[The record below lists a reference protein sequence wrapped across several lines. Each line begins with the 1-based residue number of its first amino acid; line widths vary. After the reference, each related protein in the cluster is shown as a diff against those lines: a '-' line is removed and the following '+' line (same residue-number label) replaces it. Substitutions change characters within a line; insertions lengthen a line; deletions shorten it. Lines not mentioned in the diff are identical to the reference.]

1 MITTT
6 PTTASLVALSKDDG
20 LKGEELRGLGSN
32 LVLKEDERLG
42 PAANGI
48 VNIDPQ
54 DLPVVLAIVEG
65 EKSALQP
72 VLINPMVSR
81 LIVNQS
87 LANVSELGCEGIN

>member
-20 LKGEELRGLGSN
+20 LKSEELWGLGSN

-42 PAANGI
+42 PAVKGI

-65 EKSALQP
+65 EQSAPQP
-72 VLINPMVSR
+72 VLINPMVRR
-81 LIVNQS
+81 LIVN
-87 LANVSELGCEGIN
+87 